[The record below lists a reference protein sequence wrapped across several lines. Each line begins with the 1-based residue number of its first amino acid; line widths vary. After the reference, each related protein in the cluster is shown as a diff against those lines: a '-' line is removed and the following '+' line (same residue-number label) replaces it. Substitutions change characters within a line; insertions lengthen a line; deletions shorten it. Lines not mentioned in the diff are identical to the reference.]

1 MDTNLKNK
9 NKWRWVIGIIVGL
22 IVTVGAFF
30 ALQYILLAVGNAGH
44 AVREGSYNSNG
55 EWIYY
60 KFVNGRKIRY
70 TTNRPDLFAIGMSD
84 NLAIFLAEYGVTLLL
99 AAIALCMFLL
109 VWFLRC
115 KRIWKNTECVHRRGI
130 AYVAELLVFALCCL
144 PMVFI
149 ELGLY
154 LESFNV
160 WQEWGAYN
168 PITLIEYVVELLC
181 PIVGG
186 QLYFFLCFWYLRPLF
201 TLGVK
206 EYLREYSLLWAIGRV
221 CKRWWKKFKAELDTV
236 DFSKNTTKLLMKA
249 VLIQFAIL
257 FVCVCCW
264 FIGIPLLIVYSVVL
278 FFLLKRQYKKAEN
291 GYYEILRET
300 SKIANGDLTGQI
312 EGDFGMFQPLGEE
325 LGKVKTGFRKA
336 VEEEVKSQRM
346 KTELITNVSH
356 DLKTPLTAIMTYV
369 ELLKNED
376 ITPEERAS
384 YVDTLDKKSKR
395 LKILIE
401 DLFEVS
407 RAASNNLTLHL
418 MDVDLVQL
426 VKQVAVEYE
435 DKFAEVGLYLRQNM
449 AAERA
454 VVQLDGQKTSR
465 ILENLFAN
473 VCKYALPD
481 SRVYAEVSAK
491 DGRAFVTLK
500 NISAEELTVS
510 GEEIVERFVRG
521 DSSRNTEGS
530 GLGLA
535 IAKNLTEAQ
544 GGTFSVDIDGDLFKA
559 RLSFPL
565 KESAGIVV

>member
-1 MDTNLKNK
+1 MDTNSKNK
-9 NKWRWVIGIIVGL
+9 NKRRWIIGIIVGL

-30 ALQYILLAVGNAGH
+30 AMQYILQAVEH
-44 AVREGSYNSNG
+44 ARRSVGTGSYAGNG
-55 EWIYY
+55 KWEYV
-60 KFVNGRKIRY
+60 KFINGMKIHY
-70 TTNRPDLFAIGMSD
+70 TTNRPDLFAIGMND
-84 NLAIFLAEYGVTLLL
+84 NLAIFLAEYGVALLL

-109 VWFLRC
+109 VWFLRW

-130 AYVAELLVFALCCL
+130 AYVAELLVFAICCL
-144 PMVFI
+144 PMVFS

-168 PITLIEYVVELLC
+168 PVTLIEYVAELLL
-181 PIVGG
+181 PIVVG

-206 EYLREYSLLWAIGRV
+206 EYLREYSLLWTVGRV
-221 CKRWWKKFKAELDTV
+221 CKRWWKKFKAEVDAA
-236 DFSKNTTKLLMKA
+236 DFSKNSTKLLCKA
-249 VLIQFAIL
+249 VLIQFGIL

-264 FIGIPLLIVYSVVL
+264 FVGIPILIAYSVAL
-278 FFLLKRQYKKAEN
+278 FFFLRKRYTKVET
-291 GYYEILRET
+291 GYQEALRET
-300 SKIANGDLTGQI
+300 RNIANGDLTGQI

-325 LGKVKTGFRKA
+325 LGKVKDGFRKA
-336 VEEEVKSQRM
+336 VEEEVKSERM

-369 ELLKNED
+369 ELLKNKE
-376 ITPEERAS
+376 ITPEEQVS

-426 VKQVAVEYE
+426 VKQVAVEYG
-435 DKFAEVGLYLRQNM
+435 DKFAEAGLYLRQNITVD
-449 AAERA
+449 RA
-454 VVQLDGQKTSR
+454 MVLLDGQKTSR

-481 SRVYAEVSAK
+481 SRVYVEVSVK

-521 DSSRNTEGS
+521 DSARNTEGS

-535 IAKNLTEAQ
+535 IAKNLTEVQ
-544 GGTFSVDIDGDLFKA
+544 GGTFVVNIDGDLFKA
-559 RLSFPL
+559 GLSFPL